1 MFFPERIHLLPSDR
15 ILEVGPG
22 ASPDP
27 RSQIFLE
34 KRFLEPEATRQR
46 GGLPAIEYCKPV
58 VYYEGDILP
67 FCNREFDYAI
77 CSHVVEHVENLE
89 HFVAELT
96 RVAARGYL
104 EFPTV
109 HYEYLYNFTEHLN
122 LVCYNGKELLWVPKI
137 ETPLDEFAPTQQFF
151 RALLEKSYDDLIQ
164 PFREEFFQG
173 FEWSNPI
180 PVRRARSLAE
190 LFPPI
195 PEIQARSKPA
205 PSGMDLV
212 NQLLDRVTHRLRN
225 FRLRG

>member
-122 LVCYNGKELLWVPKI
+122 LVCYNGKNCSGYRRSKLRWMSLLP
-137 ETPLDEFAPTQQFF
+137 PSNSFAPCSRKVMTISFS
-151 RALLEKSYDDLIQ
+151 LLEKSFFRGLNGATRFRFEELGASLNFFL
-164 PFREEFFQG
+164 PFQKSRLGQNLRLL
-173 FEWSNPI
+173 EWIWSTNSWI
-180 PVRRARSLAE
+180 A
-190 LFPPI
+190 
-195 PEIQARSKPA
+195 
-205 PSGMDLV
+205 
-212 NQLLDRVTHRLRN
+212 
-225 FRLRG
+225 